1 MINKSKTADGF
12 RPFFTTHGVVSTPGR
27 GELSVAKPI
36 DGRDRLGRE
45 VGFVLLPLFFLIA
58 GVRL

>member
-1 MINKSKTADGF
+1 MACA
-12 RPFFTTHGVVSTPGR
+12 PPFTTYGVVRTPGR

-36 DGRDRLGRE
+36 DGRDCLGRK
-45 VGFVLLPLFFLIA
+45 VGFVLFPLFFLVA